1 MAQVKAVPLTS
12 TERDRDPIMLFSPL
26 LDRMPLL
33 QLRDLAAYPGWENL
47 NAHHYNFLEFRM
59 GLHEAALDGRIRFW
73 GQRDSKFYPG
83 MTIRTP
89 LREIPKEH
97 WCEFE
102 IEILALALSANNIDV
117 RTLARAGG
125 GKLGYVDL
133 RIEGNAARNWLRHE
147 VNNYKGRR
155 R

>member
-1 MAQVKAVPLTS
+1 MAHVKAVPLTS
-12 TERDRDPIMLFSPL
+12 SERARCPIRLFSPR

-59 GLHEAALDGRIRFW
+59 GLHEAARGGRIRLW
-73 GQRDSKFYPG
+73 GRPDKKFCTG
-83 MTIRTP
+83 MTVQDP

-97 WCEFE
+97 WSEFE
-102 IEILALALSANNIDV
+102 IEILGLALSVDNVNV
-117 RTLARAGG
+117 KTHPKYGS

-133 RIEGNAARNWLRHE
+133 RIEGNAARNWLKSE
-147 VNNYKGRR
+147 VNSYKGRHR
-155 R
+155 